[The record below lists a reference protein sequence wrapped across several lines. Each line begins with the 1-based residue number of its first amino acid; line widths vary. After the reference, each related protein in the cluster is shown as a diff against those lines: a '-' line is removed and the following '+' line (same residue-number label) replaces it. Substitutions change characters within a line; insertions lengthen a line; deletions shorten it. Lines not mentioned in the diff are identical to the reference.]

1 MPALFSNQLKAL
13 LVLDD
18 ITEDGVSV
26 WQNNCFTVQH
36 FSYACERERNQ
47 AGIPFGPT
55 QTSYLNFTVK
65 IATGE
70 SGKLFFERLGAIETY
85 PFSFIFNAS
94 FGDNKRM
101 TECEDAMVATGYLVE
116 VEEAFDEPKRKNG
129 SQEQM
134 LIKGTLLISN
144 LEYLGQEKPLQLMVT
159 ND

>member
-13 LVLDD
+13 LVLDN
-18 ITEDGVSV
+18 ITEEGVSV

-47 AGIPFGPT
+47 AGIPYGLT

-65 IATGE
+65 IATGD
-70 SGKLFFERLGAIETY
+70 SGKLFFERLGTLETY
-85 PFSFIFNAS
+85 PYSFLFNAS
-94 FGDNKRM
+94 FGDKRRM

-116 VEEAFDEPKRKNG
+116 VEEAFDEPKRKGG

-134 LIKGTLLISN
+134 LIKAKLLLSN
-144 LEYLGQEKPLQLMVT
+144 LAYIGQENMLQLTIT